1 MRMLFYYY
9 FFHNFRDFREFFGLF
24 FHDRSFGLTQKNS
37 KSSSINNKNI
47 WILELAQK
55 TSKIDRFWM
64 VVKQKIDRERDFHS
78 KT

>member
-1 MRMLFYYY
+1 MLFFII
-9 FFHNFRDFREFFGLF
+9 FFCNFRDFRGVFGLF
-24 FHDRSFGLTQKNS
+24 FHYRSFGLTQKNS

-55 TSKIDRFWM
+55 TSKIDRFWK